1 MAKEQKQTKTKKKSR
16 KPKYPKI
23 GDQLNKMSNY
33 YTDYITNNNIE
44 KYLITWGNT
53 TYRHN
58 KISGMIYIKGWLV
71 IFRWYFVSV
80 GL

>member
-44 KYLITWGNT
+44 KYLIT
-53 TYRHN
+53 
-58 KISGMIYIKGWLV
+58 
-71 IFRWYFVSV
+71 
-80 GL
+80 